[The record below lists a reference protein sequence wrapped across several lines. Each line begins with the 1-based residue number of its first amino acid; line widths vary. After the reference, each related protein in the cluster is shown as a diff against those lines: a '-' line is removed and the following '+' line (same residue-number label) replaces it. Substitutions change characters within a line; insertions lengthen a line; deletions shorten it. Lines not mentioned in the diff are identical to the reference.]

1 MVLKFL
7 LFRIFTPYPETQYP
21 RVHRYWLKSA
31 GEYLAVRI
39 RRKAP
44 ARHES
49 RSGHIA
55 MALPDLSASRVLQ
68 CFDSSLESP
77 FHM

>member
-39 RRKAP
+39 RRKVP

-49 RSGHIA
+49 RCVHIEA
-55 MALPDLSASRVLQ
+55 VLPDPSVSRVLQ